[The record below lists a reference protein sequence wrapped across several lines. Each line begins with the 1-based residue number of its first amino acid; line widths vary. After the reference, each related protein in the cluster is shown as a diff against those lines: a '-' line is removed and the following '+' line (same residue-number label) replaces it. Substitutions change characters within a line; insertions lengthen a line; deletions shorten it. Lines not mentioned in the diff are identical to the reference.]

1 MITWPYS
8 VSGQRNTTRFSMYL
22 GSWRA
27 WSGSLPIASRNYAPV
42 IGEIVEGALYLD
54 LPLID

>member
-1 MITWPYS
+1 
-8 VSGQRNTTRFSMYL
+8 MYL

-42 IGEIVEGALYLD
+42 IGEIVEGVLYLD
-54 LPLID
+54 LPFVD